1 MSDNKLKVSFFGGSG
16 TVTGANFL
24 VEGFGQKILLDC
36 GLMQGEQEEKDVNR
50 TPFPYDPKEIDS
62 LLISHSHLDHIGLI
76 PRLVK
81 EGFRGKIFSTPPTK
95 EISEVMLVDSL
106 GVLTKEA
113 KAQDKPLIYE
123 EEDVR
128 KAMGN
133 WETFPYGEEVQ
144 ISNDIQFRMKDSGHV
159 MGSSMF
165 EIGFNGKKL
174 VYTGDLGNSPSPF
187 LRDTEDLKNVDYLM
201 MESVYGDRNHATHKE
216 SKDMLEDIIEDT
228 VNSGGTL
235 MIPAFSI
242 EKTQEMLFEIKEM
255 MISGRIP
262 LVKVFLDSPLAIK
275 VTDIYRKYYYYLNE
289 DAQGLYSKIKS
300 DEIFS
305 FPQLVQTLNTEDS
318 VAIKDWHH
326 PKIII
331 AGSGMSTGGR
341 ILHHEKNYLGDP
353 RSTLLLMGYQ
363 SVGTLG
369 RVLLEGAKNVR
380 IMGDNIKVK
389 ANIRSVSGYSAHK
402 GSDDLLNFVYKS
414 ADTLKKVF
422 VVLGE
427 PKSSLFL
434 VQKIRDNL
442 AIDAVSPAYGESH
455 LLG

>member
-1 MSDNKLKVSFFGGSG
+1 MIDNKLKVNFYGGAG

-24 VEGFGQKILLDC
+24 VESSDHKMLFDC
-36 GLMQGEQEEKDVNR
+36 GLMQGELSDKDVNR
-50 TPFPYDPKEIDS
+50 SPFPYNPKEIDS
-62 LLISHSHLDHIGLI
+62 LFISHSHLDHIGLI

-81 EGFRGKIFSTPPTK
+81 EGFRGKIYSTPPTK
-95 EISEVMLVDSL
+95 EISEVMLIDSM
-106 GVLTKEA
+106 GVLSKEA
-113 KAQDKPLIYE
+113 KSLDKPLIYE
-123 EEDVR
+123 EADVNT
-128 KAMGN
+128 AMAL
-133 WETFPYGEEVQ
+133 WEAVPIRDEIK
-144 ISNDIQFRMKDSGHV
+144 ISDDINIRMKDSGHV
-159 MGSSMF
+159 IGSVMF
-165 EIGFNGKKL
+165 EIQFGGKKL
-174 VYTGDLGNSPSPF
+174 VYTGDLGNSPSP
-187 LRDTEDLKNVDYLM
+187 LLSDTEELGNIDYLM

-255 MISGRIP
+255 MTSGKIP

-275 VTDIYRKYYYYLNE
+275 VTDIYRKYFDYLNKE
-289 DAQGLYSKIKS
+289 AQGIYSKLKV

-305 FPQLVQTLNTEDS
+305 FPQLVQTLNTEES
-318 VAIKDWHH
+318 IAIKDWHH
-326 PKIII
+326 PKIVI

-369 RVLLEGAKNVR
+369 RILQEGAKNVR
-380 IMGDNIKVK
+380 IMGENVKVK
-389 ANIRSVSGYSAHK
+389 AKVKSVSGYSSHK

-427 PKSSLFL
+427 PKSSLFM

-455 LLG
+455 FLG